1 MDIAVEPCPEENHS
15 SMNYQRVIS
24 TVSKSGALNIRYAKK
39 NLCIYLHEVIELQV
53 DGHHEEGLVV
63 LLLEA
68 GVDPVSLREGE
79 LGGGLGVLVRI
90 AGRVVRDDIA
100 EGSQVTALQ
109 AREGVGLK
117 ERVSQF
123 YSFVYVE
130 ILR

>member
-1 MDIAVEPCPEENHS
+1 MSRRESFFHELSESHIDGFQVRPIEYPIC
-15 SMNYQRVIS
+15 
-24 TVSKSGALNIRYAKK
+24 KKK

-63 LLLEA
+63 LLLED
-68 GVDPVSLREGE
+68 GVDPVSLRQGE
-79 LGGGLGVLVRI
+79 LDGGLGALVRI

-100 EGSQVTALQ
+100 EGSQVAALQ

-117 ERVSQF
+117 ERVYQF

>member
-1 MDIAVEPCPEENHS
+1 M
-15 SMNYQRVIS
+15 Q
-24 TVSKSGALNIRYAKK
+24 KK
-39 NLCIYLHEVIELQV
+39 ILCIYLHEVIELQV

-79 LGGGLGVLVRI
+79 LGGGLGALVRI

-100 EGSQVTALQ
+100 EGSQVPALQ